1 MRLALVLSVS
11 TLACATWGGSSTV
24 RERENCAWQVC
35 VRSRDGRT
43 GRTYYV
49 VNAGPVPATVTL
61 TFRSFHNLKPPI
73 RPAEER
79 VVAAES
85 TVTLAHLDVVVRG
98 APTAA
103 DASITI
109 DLGASDTAPDEDYLY
124 GIPFGGEEPR
134 RLIQGFNGTETH
146 REGIRYALDFA
157 MPRGTPILA
166 ARGGTVVHVQ
176 DGFERGGA
184 DPDLF
189 QRANIVVV
197 AHSDGTVASYGHLS
211 PGVLVSVGDSV
222 AEGDMLAYSGATGFV
237 GQPHLHFHVGVR
249 LLADPGRTIPI
260 RLKDSNGHPID
271 LDEGSTFEPAQMGDR

>member
-1 MRLALVLSVS
+1 MNLTTHTGGVFLSWGKWTLGRGIAVMRLALVLSVS

-24 RERENCAWQVC
+24 RERENCTWQVC
-35 VRSRDGRT
+35 VLSRDGRT

-157 MPRGTPILA
+157 MPRG
-166 ARGGTVVHVQ
+166 
-176 DGFERGGA
+176 
-184 DPDLF
+184 
-189 QRANIVVV
+189 
-197 AHSDGTVASYGHLS
+197 HLS
-211 PGVLVSVGDSV
+211 SLHAEAPWCTCRTVSKGEERIPIFFSV
-222 AEGDMLAYSGATGFV
+222 PTSLSWYTATG
-237 GQPHLHFHVGVR
+237 LW
-249 LLADPGRTIPI
+249 
-260 RLKDSNGHPID
+260 
-271 LDEGSTFEPAQMGDR
+271 PAMATSRRVFSYL